1 MPSISPID
9 DTTLRLIGP
18 FNRVLPLCL
27 SLKDSVRLPAK
38 ILIISV
44 TNLSFTTAGLRAEEK
59 NWGSSTAESISVF
72 DAFLNTQLPEL
83 TGVSRNKL
91 GQGKYNRTIVNSLPG
106 N

>member
-1 MPSISPID
+1 MPSILPSD
-9 DTTLRLIGP
+9 DTTLRLIRP
-18 FNRVLPLCL
+18 FNRVLPLCR
-27 SLKDSVRLPAK
+27 SLKDLVRSAAK

-44 TNLSFTTAGLRAEEK
+44 TNLSFTTADLRAQEK
-59 NWGSSTAESISVF
+59 DWGSSRAESISIF

-91 GQGKYNRTIVNSLPG
+91 GQGKYTRTIVTSLPG